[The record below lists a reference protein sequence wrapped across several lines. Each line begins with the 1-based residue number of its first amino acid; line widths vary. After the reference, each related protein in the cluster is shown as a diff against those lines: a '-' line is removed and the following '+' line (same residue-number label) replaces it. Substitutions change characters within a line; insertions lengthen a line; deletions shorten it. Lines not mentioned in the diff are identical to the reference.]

1 MLDASDSV
9 GGEANFKLAIQ
20 FIITVFRAF
29 TLGGGIRFAF
39 VIFGSSAQVVFD
51 FSKYTSMS
59 EVEAAMGQVALV
71 SGSCTAG
78 AALSTCQSSL
88 FASGGGGGGA
98 GAGASA
104 RLLVVMIAG
113 KSSDSVSAGSTALKG
128 IGVKMICVG
137 MGASYDREQVTTM
150 TSESEY
156 AMFAASFGELSGMS
170 ASMISLIGRGECQI
184 YCILYFYIFVSNEQ
198 RLTIN
203 LCDRLW
209 RKPTLQAS

>member
-78 AALSTCQSSL
+78 AALTTCQSSL
-88 FASGGGGGGA
+88 FASGSGGGA

-113 KSSDSVSAGSTALKG
+113 KSSDSVSGGSTALKG

-170 ASMISLIGRGECQI
+170 GSMISLIGRGESQI
-184 YCILYFYIFVSNEQ
+184 YCPVFLHI
-198 RLTIN
+198 
-203 LCDRLW
+203 
-209 RKPTLQAS
+209 